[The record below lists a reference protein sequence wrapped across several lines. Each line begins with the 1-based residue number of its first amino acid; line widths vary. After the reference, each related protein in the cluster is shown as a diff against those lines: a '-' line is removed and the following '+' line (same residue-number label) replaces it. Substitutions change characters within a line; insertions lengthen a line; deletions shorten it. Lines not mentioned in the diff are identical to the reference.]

1 MSDGLQ
7 AERTELAWRRTA
19 LSCWAVALLATKI
32 DFPYGAVALAGPAA
46 LSVVA
51 FARRRHLRGAS
62 EPPALSR
69 IQAVFVAMAC
79 VVIAGAS
86 MPR

>member
-32 DFPYGAVALAGPAA
+32 RFPYGAVALAGP
-46 LSVVA
+46 VA
-51 FARRRHLRGAS
+51 FSAIALARRRRLRGGG

-69 IQAVFVAMAC
+69 LQAVFVALAC
-79 VVIAGAS
+79 VIVAGAS
-86 MPR
+86 VPH